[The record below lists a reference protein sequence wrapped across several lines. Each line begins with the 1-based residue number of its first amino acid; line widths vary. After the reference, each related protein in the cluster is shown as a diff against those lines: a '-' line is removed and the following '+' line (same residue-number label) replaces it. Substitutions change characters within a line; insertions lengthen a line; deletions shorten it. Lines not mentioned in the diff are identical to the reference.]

1 LHNYTYSM
9 KNNFINKTFG
19 KVQNYFLSLRPLNY
33 IPVRKSERSYDINIG
48 NLDFA
53 KVVFENACD
62 VLVDL
67 VSDTSLELKSGNP
80 KTFSAFNKFFN
91 RDGKRVM
98 VDIFRNGYIVIGYK
112 DKSFNLLDSS
122 EYRRITDGKKL
133 KFEHLDRG
141 WKGEIIVFEGEHHR
155 IYNMS
160 HFEKLKPF
168 LEMLNNVLNASNTI
182 TKKLGVSI
190 FATPRT
196 LSGMNTTMKLLP
208 REIEEL
214 EKSTE
219 KNYGALDTQKI
230 IHFLSDDL
238 RFEVINLAG
247 QNLGLEE
254 KLKIA
259 VLAIVDKIKVPAN
272 QISLIEANTSK
283 AFANGSEILE
293 GDFQKYQ
300 SFERLLV
307 STFVEL
313 AKLLQIEITYTI
325 YNKPKI
331 GLEQ

>member
-1 LHNYTYSM
+1 M
-9 KNNFINKTFG
+9 KNNFINKTFR

-33 IPVRKSERSYDINIG
+33 IPVRKNERSYDINIG

-53 KVVFENACD
+53 KVIFENACD
-62 VLVDL
+62 ILVDL
-67 VSDTSLELKSGNP
+67 VSDTTLELKAGNV
-80 KTFSAFNKFFN
+80 KTFQAVNKFFS

-98 VDIFRNGYIVIGYK
+98 IDIFRNGYIVIGYK
-112 DKSFNLLDSS
+112 DKNFSLLSADD
-122 EYRRITDGKKL
+122 YYKATNGKRLEFK
-133 KFEHLDRG
+133 HRDPS

-155 IYNMS
+155 TYGMS

-196 LSGMNTTMKLLP
+196 ISGMNTVQKLLP
-208 REIEEL
+208 REIQEL

-254 KLKIA
+254 KLRVA

-272 QISLIEANTSK
+272 QISLIDANTSK
-283 AFANGSEILE
+283 AFANGSEIIE

-300 SFERLLV
+300 SFERLLN
-307 STFVEL
+307 STFIEL
-313 AKLLQIEITYTI
+313 AKLLKIDITYTI

>member
-1 LHNYTYSM
+1 M
-9 KNNFINKTFG
+9 KNNFINKAIG
-19 KVQNYFLSLRPLNY
+19 KVQNYFLSLRQLNY
-33 IPVRKSERSYDINIG
+33 IPVRKNERSYGINIG

-62 VLVDL
+62 ILVDL

-98 VDIFRNGYIVIGYK
+98 VDIFRQGYIVIGYK
-112 DKSFNLLDSS
+112 DGSFSLLNSN
-122 EYRRITDGKKL
+122 EYRKTTDGKQI
-133 KFEHLDRG
+133 KFEHVDTN
-141 WKGEIIVFEGEHHR
+141 WKGEIIVFEGEHYR
-155 IYNMS
+155 IYGMS
-160 HFEKLKPF
+160 HFEKLEPF

-196 LSGMNTTMKLLP
+196 VSGMNMVQKLLP
-208 REIEEL
+208 KEIEKL

-254 KLKIA
+254 KLKVA

-272 QISLIEANTSK
+272 QISLIDANTSK
-283 AFANGSEILE
+283 SFANGSEIME

-300 SFERLLV
+300 SFERLLI
-307 STFVEL
+307 STFGEL

>member
-1 LHNYTYSM
+1 M
-9 KNNFINKTFG
+9 KNNFINRTVE
-19 KVQNYFLSLRPLNY
+19 KVQNYFLSLKPLNY
-33 IPVRKSERSYDINIG
+33 IPVRKNERSYDISIG

-53 KVVFENACD
+53 KVVFENVCD
-62 VLVDL
+62 ILVDL
-67 VSDTSLELKSGNP
+67 VSDTTLELKSGN
-80 KTFSAFNKFFN
+80 TEVFRAFNKFFN
-91 RDGKRVM
+91 RDGKKAM
-98 VDIFRNGYIVIGYK
+98 VNIFKYGYIVIGYQNRNF
-112 DKSFNLLDSS
+112 SLLSSDDYYKVTDS
-122 EYRRITDGKKL
+122 KKL
-133 KFEHLDRG
+133 IFKHRDPN

-155 IYNMS
+155 IYDMS
-160 HFEKLKPF
+160 HLEKLKPF
-168 LEMLNNVLNASNTI
+168 LEMLNNILNASNTV

-196 LSGMNTTMKLLP
+196 VSGMNTVQKLLP
-208 REIEEL
+208 KEIKQLEE
-214 EKSTE
+214 STE

-238 RFEVINLAG
+238 RIEVINLAG

-254 KLKIA
+254 KLKVA
-259 VLAIVDKIKVPAN
+259 VLAIADKIKVPAN
-272 QISLIEANTSK
+272 QISLIDANTPK

-307 STFVEL
+307 STFIEL
-313 AKLLQIEITYTI
+313 AKMLQIDVTYTI

>member
-1 LHNYTYSM
+1 M

-19 KVQNYFLSLRPLNY
+19 KVQNYFLSLKPLNY
-33 IPVRKSERSYDINIG
+33 IPVRKNERSYGIDIG
-48 NLDFA
+48 NLDFG

-62 VLVDL
+62 ILVDL
-67 VSDTSLELKSGNP
+67 VSDTTLELKSGNL
-80 KTFSAFNKFFN
+80 KAFQAFNKFFS
-91 RDGKRVM
+91 RDGKRAM
-98 VDIFRNGYIVIGYK
+98 VDIFRQGYIVIGYK
-112 DKSFNLLDSS
+112 DESFNLLSS
-122 EYRRITDGKKL
+122 DDYRKITNGKRLEFK
-133 KFEHLDRG
+133 HLDSN

-155 IYNMS
+155 TYNMS

-196 LSGMNTTMKLLP
+196 PSGMNTIQKLLP
-208 REIEEL
+208 KEIKEL

-219 KNYGALDTQKI
+219 INYGALDTQKI

-238 RFEVINLAG
+238 SFEVINLAG

-254 KLKIA
+254 KLRIA

-272 QISLIEANTSK
+272 QISLVDANTSK
-283 AFANGSEILE
+283 AFANGSEVLE

-300 SFERLLV
+300 SFERLLN
-307 STFVEL
+307 STFIEL
-313 AKLLQIEITYTI
+313 AKLLKLDITYTI

>member
-1 LHNYTYSM
+1 
-9 KNNFINKTFG
+9 
-19 KVQNYFLSLRPLNY
+19 
-33 IPVRKSERSYDINIG
+33 
-48 NLDFA
+48 
-53 KVVFENACD
+53 
-62 VLVDL
+62 
-67 VSDTSLELKSGNP
+67 
-80 KTFSAFNKFFN
+80 
-91 RDGKRVM
+91 
-98 VDIFRNGYIVIGYK
+98 
-112 DKSFNLLDSS
+112 
-122 EYRRITDGKKL
+122 
-133 KFEHLDRG
+133 
-141 WKGEIIVFEGEHHR
+141 
-155 IYNMS
+155 MS

-196 LSGMNTTMKLLP
+196 VSGMNTVQKLLP
-208 REIEEL
+208 KEIQEI

-254 KLKIA
+254 KLRVA

-272 QISLIEANTSK
+272 QISLIDANTSK